1 MVSGKERRG
10 PGNPNSPGLIRVI
23 PFTSQPTKPLLNLLQ
38 TLISL
43 HRLHPLSRISL
54 QPSTMVKKSKK
65 SKSKRV
71 SLKKKYKII
80 RKVKEHHKKKAKE
93 AKKLG
98 LHKHKKVEKDPGIPN
113 DWPFKEEELKA
124 LEVRRARAVEELEQK
139 KAARKERA
147 KKRKLGLTENDDTSM
162 EDQALG
168 SNEADDHVVRLKH
181 GDVKDHSER
190 AFYKELVKVIEASDV
205 ILEVLDARDP
215 LGTRCVDMESMVL
228 RSGPEKKLVLL
239 LNKIDLVPR
248 EAVEKWL
255 KYLREELP
263 TVAFKCSTQQQRMNL
278 AWKSSKAVKPNN
290 LLQTSDCLG
299 AETLLKLLKN
309 YSRSH
314 EPQSHYSR
322 SATWIWIVIESCA
335 QAAGDGGRRLVRVF
349 GGNGEGE
356 IWGKSRLQGR
366 EGRGKGGAWAAVR
379 RYGRLLRQA
388 VTASSVKIKKSITV
402 GIIGLPNVGKSS
414 LINSLKRSHVVNV
427 GATPGLTRSM
437 QEVHLDKN
445 VKLLDCPGVV
455 MLKSVETDAS
465 IALRNCKRIENL
477 EDPVGPGMCAHLSFS
492 FYGFVD
498 ACWTEL
504 LMEFAYKF
512 SIDAVKEILK
522 LCPANVLVTLYK
534 VPGFDSVDE
543 FLRDVATVR
552 GRLKKGGIVD
562 VDAAARIVLHD
573 WNEGKIPY
581 YTMPP
586 SREQVEV
593 SEARF
598 VPELGK
604 EFNVDE
610 VYGSETSFI
619 GSLKSVDDFQ
629 PVEVPP
635 NPPLNFDERMI
646 EGDVQP
652 SAQDEVEDA
661 VDEDQ
666 SMATEE
672 TAVEEEKGKTN
683 RKSATA
689 RQNEKLYEAEGIL
702 NTKVKRAEKKR
713 RKKATKLA
721 SSAMESDDYDF
732 KVDFRLGPAMI
743 VDDEDAIKSEV
754 PMGSIKFDDE

>member
-1 MVSGKERRG
+1 
-10 PGNPNSPGLIRVI
+10 
-23 PFTSQPTKPLLNLLQ
+23 
-38 TLISL
+38 
-43 HRLHPLSRISL
+43 
-54 QPSTMVKKSKK
+54 MVKKSKK

-71 SLKKKYKII
+71 TLKKKYKII

-98 LHKHKKVEKDPGIPN
+98 LHKRKKVEKDPGIPN

-124 LEVRRARAVEELEQK
+124 LEARRARAVEELEQK

-147 KKRKLGLTENDDTSM
+147 KKRKLGLIENDETSM

-168 SNEADDHVVRLKH
+168 SNEADDHVVLRKH

-228 RSGPEKKLVLL
+228 RSGPDKKLVLL

-263 TVAFKCSTQQQRMNL
+263 TVAFKCSTQQQRTNL
-278 AWKSSKAVKPNN
+278 GWKSSKAVKPNN

-314 EPQSHYSR
+314 E
-322 SATWIWIVIESCA
+322 
-335 QAAGDGGRRLVRVF
+335 
-349 GGNGEGE
+349 
-356 IWGKSRLQGR
+356 
-366 EGRGKGGAWAAVR
+366 
-379 RYGRLLRQA
+379 
-388 VTASSVKIKKSITV
+388 IKKSITV

-455 MLKSVETDAS
+455 MLKSAESDAS
-465 IALRNCKRIENL
+465 IALRNCKRIEKL
-477 EDPVGPGMCAHLSFS
+477 EDPVGP
-492 FYGFVD
+492 
-498 ACWTEL
+498 
-504 LMEFAYKF
+504 
-512 SIDAVKEILK
+512 VKEILK

-573 WNEGKIPY
+573 WNEGKILY

-586 SREQVEV
+586 SREEAEV
-593 SEARF
+593 FEARY

-604 EFNVDE
+604 EFIIDE

-635 NPPLNFDERMI
+635 NPPLNFDETMI
-646 EGDVQP
+646 EGDMHP

-666 SMATEE
+666 SVATEE

-683 RKSATA
+683 GKSATA

-702 NTKVKRAEKKR
+702 NSKVKRAEKKR

-732 KVDFRLGPAMI
+732 MVDFRLGSAMI
-743 VDDEDAIKSEV
+743 VDDDHGDEDAIKSEA
-754 PMGSIKFDDE
+754 PMAGVKFDDE